1 MSNLTDKKSI
11 AILFLLLLSCSL
23 TGENRGE
30 PERDYREAMRQFVQA
45 VSLYAKSDRPLFNII
60 PQNGQELVT
69 RDGEADSIL
78 EKDYLTAIDGCGRED
93 MFYGYRR
100 DNRKTPRSDRVYLLE
115 LCRIFH
121 QNGAV
126 VLSTDY
132 CDDPDKMDESYS
144 LNHDEGFISFA
155 APERDLNV
163 IPEYPEPVYQ
173 EHPDSVRLLTD
184 ARNFLYLIN
193 SENYSTKSE
202 FLNAV
207 AETNYDLI
215 IMDLFHNEE
224 AYTRQELDRIRY
236 KKNGGE
242 RLLICYMSIGEAEDY
257 RFYWNRTWKKDP
269 PSWLE
274 EENPDWEGNYKVRY
288 WDPEWQSIIFGS
300 PSSYLDRIMAVGF
313 DGVYLD
319 IIDGYEYFE

>member
-1 MSNLTDKKSI
+1 MFDLMDKKVLT
-11 AILFLLLLSCSL
+11 ILFLFLFSCNL
-23 TGENRGE
+23 AGENKGISG
-30 PERDYREAMRQFVQA
+30 RDYREDMRQFVQA
-45 VSLYAKSDRPLFNII
+45 ISLYAKSDTPAFNII

-69 RDGEADSIL
+69 RDGEADGTL
-78 EKDYLTAIDGCGRED
+78 EQDYLTAVDGCGRED
-93 MFYGYRR
+93 MFYGYKR
-100 DNRKTPRSDRVYLLE
+100 DNRKTPRSDSAYMLE
-115 LCRIFH
+115 LCRLFH
-121 QNGAV
+121 QNGAA

-155 APERDLNV
+155 APERNLNV
-163 IPEYPEPVYQ
+163 IPDYPDPVYQ
-173 EHPDSVRLLTD
+173 ENTDSVRMLRD

-193 SENYSTKSE
+193 SECYSTKSE
-202 FLNAV
+202 FLKAV
-207 AETNYDLI
+207 AETNYDLV

-257 RFYWNRTWKKDP
+257 RFYWDSSWEKDP
-269 PSWLE
+269 PPWLK
-274 EENPDWEGNYKVRY
+274 EENPHWEGNYKVRY
-288 WDPEWQSIIFGS
+288 WDTEWQNIIFGS
-300 PSSYLDRIMAVGF
+300 PSSYLDRIMAAGF